1 MAKYTG
7 YTCMACQQK
16 FQDGDDVVVCPEC
29 GTPYHRAC
37 WVKNGQCIN
46 TELHASGGSWMQER
60 LAEENRKK
68 QEQQHAQNVNKC
80 PRCGTENPKSNIVCS
95 NCGLPLYV
103 QQPGAQPQQP
113 GGTASNPGAE
123 QQNNQQGRQVNP
135 FFGFTFSDQDRCCGL
150 NPDEE
155 MGGERLGD
163 VADFVNTNTI
173 YYLPLFKK
181 FKETGSKF
189 SMNFVCLFFPQ
200 FYFAHRKM
208 WRMSI
213 LTIVLLFLLG
223 IPSLIVNFMNN
234 SASLITML
242 EERFSADLMATPINA
257 IRQLSTYLG
266 AHEVLF
272 SNLSTICNYID
283 LVVKLLCCL
292 FGNWLYYRFVLRR
305 VRQIKTL
312 PLGQAELQNRLRMTG
327 GTSIA
332 NLFFT
337 VLIEYGLAM
346 LLVIACVGLLGI

>member
-1 MAKYTG
+1 
-7 YTCMACQQK
+7 
-16 FQDGDDVVVCPEC
+16 
-29 GTPYHRAC
+29 
-37 WVKNGQCIN
+37 
-46 TELHASGGSWMQER
+46 
-60 LAEENRKK
+60 
-68 QEQQHAQNVNKC
+68 
-80 PRCGTENPKSNIVCS
+80 
-95 NCGLPLYV
+95 
-103 QQPGAQPQQP
+103 
-113 GGTASNPGAE
+113 
-123 QQNNQQGRQVNP
+123 
-135 FFGFTFSDQDRCCGL
+135 
-150 NPDEE
+150 

-242 EERFSADLMATPINA
+242 EEQFSADLMATPINA
-257 IRQLSTYLG
+257 IRQLSTYLE